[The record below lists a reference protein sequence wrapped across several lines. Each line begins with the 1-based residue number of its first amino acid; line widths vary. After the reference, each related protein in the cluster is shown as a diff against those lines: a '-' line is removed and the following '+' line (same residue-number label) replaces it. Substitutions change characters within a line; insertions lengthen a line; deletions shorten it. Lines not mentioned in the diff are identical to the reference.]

1 MTRVEDIHTALN
13 SRLNTAESVP
23 LNTEGKENIHRLIL
37 GKVLKMLGDDTA
49 LVQIGSTKIKA
60 QLAAQLKADSFYWF
74 QLEQEGGGSLSKL
87 RPVQQ
92 FDQDPKTL
100 KDAAAKLLEGLSL
113 KNGLEQ
119 MLTATAFLKE
129 KPVINEAE
137 LKTAVKWI
145 EQLQGAD
152 IKKGLAST
160 SFCFKERFADS
171 TRSTPIN
178 ISDEIPLYT
187 SSGCDSTAR
196 SINTASEAI
205 RSHTGSYT
213 GRSYGCKC

>member
-23 LNTEGKENIHRLIL
+23 LNTEGKDNVHRLIL

-60 QLAAQLKADSFYWF
+60 QLAAQLKADAFYWF
-74 QLEQEGGGSLSKL
+74 QFEQEGGGSLNKL

-100 KDAAAKLLEGLSL
+100 KDAAVKLLEGLSL
-113 KNGLEQ
+113 KNGLEN

-129 KPVINEAE
+129 KSVINEGE

-152 IKKGLAST
+152 VKKGLQALL
-160 SFCFKERFADS
+160 FALKKDL
-171 TRSTPIN
+171 PIQQGV
-178 ISDEIPLYT
+178 LQ
-187 SSGCDSTAR
+187 
-196 SINTASEAI
+196 
-205 RSHTGSYT
+205 
-213 GRSYGCKC
+213 